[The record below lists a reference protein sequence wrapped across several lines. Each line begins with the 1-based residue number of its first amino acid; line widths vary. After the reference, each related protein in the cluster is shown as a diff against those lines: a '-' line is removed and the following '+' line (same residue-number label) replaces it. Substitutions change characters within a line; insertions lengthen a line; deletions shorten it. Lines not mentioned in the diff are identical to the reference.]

1 MTGPNVPYTGL
12 DADQVLRQSF
22 DESEDRLRV
31 DAQVTATIAVLEVD
45 ISAADGD
52 NIAIS
57 DGVKNVTI
65 STEGAK
71 NALDVKL
78 AGDTVV
84 QIEDS
89 QGNAIES
96 TDGALHVLLQNTELE
111 INLDAATD
119 SVAIGDGTNLLSV
132 NANGSI
138 NVEGP
143 LTDAELRASPIST
156 TISGTVTTNGLT
168 DAELR
173 ASPVPVSSDALTD
186 AELRAFPISVTGS
199 VSTGGLT
206 NAELRASPVD
216 VNLSGEPIK
225 ISGTENGQP
234 GGPEFT
240 FVNNIRSQ
248 ILAGKDRQ
256 QDITYADF
264 GTKNQRITQITYTA
278 PSIGSGPGYTAIKT
292 FSYTLV
298 SNRYRRDSIDWTI
311 T

>member
-1 MTGPNVPYTGL
+1 MPGPNTPYTGL
-12 DADQVLRQSF
+12 DADQVIRQSF
-22 DESEDRLRV
+22 DQDQDRLRV
-31 DAQVTATIAVLEVD
+31 DAEVTATIGVLEVD
-45 ISAADGD
+45 IDAADGD

-78 AGDTVV
+78 AGDTAV

-89 QGNAIES
+89 QGDPLES
-96 TDGALHVLLQNTELE
+96 TSGALHVLLQNTELE
-111 INLDAATD
+111 INLDAADD
-119 SVAIGDGTNLLSV
+119 SVAIGDGTNTLTV

-143 LTDAELRASPIST
+143 LTDAELRASPISATVTGSVT
-156 TISGTVTTNGLT
+156 TNGLTDVELRASPIAVSGSVTTNGLT
-168 DAELR
+168 DAQLR
-173 ASPVPVSSDALTD
+173 ASPVSVSSDSLTD
-186 AELRAFPISVTGS
+186 AQ
-199 VSTGGLT
+199 
-206 NAELRASPVD
+206 LRASAISVSLAD
-216 VNLSGEPIK
+216 EPIK
-225 ISGTENGQP
+225 MSGTENGLP
-234 GGPEFT
+234 GGTEFT

-256 QDITYADF
+256 QYISYADF
-264 GTKNQRITQITYTA
+264 GTKNQRITQITYTS
-278 PSIGSGPGYTAIKT
+278 PSIGTGPGYTAIKT